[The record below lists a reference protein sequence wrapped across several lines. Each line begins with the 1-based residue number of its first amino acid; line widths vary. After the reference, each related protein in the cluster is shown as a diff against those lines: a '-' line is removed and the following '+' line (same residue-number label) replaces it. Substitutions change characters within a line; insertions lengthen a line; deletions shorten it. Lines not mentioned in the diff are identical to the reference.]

1 MQGSRGRDGRVDKV
15 LYQIGCQRGGDVVDE
30 DEGREEEDGRGLLR
44 AGCALVVLV
53 RNGDVG
59 GGEFEFLRVMS
70 TENLSKT
77 YLIDRSLSR
86 LSR

>member
-1 MQGSRGRDGRVDKV
+1 M